1 MYVDSP
7 VADPEATS
15 ALATSE
21 SILIDGANGVTSAPR
36 AHFPQA
42 GVWLAVAIVVAVVV
56 RLVKRPVVA
65 VALLV
70 LGSLPGLVHV
80 LALRAD
86 APLARGAMTDS
97 IKVTLGDLQTRVPW
111 PQSQVTVVREED
123 DVLFPLGRYALP
135 SRTGGPLELV
145 LGTGP
150 VGQGC
155 RQEGQRVTCGGTP

>member
-1 MYVDSP
+1 
-7 VADPEATS
+7 VADSTS
-15 ALATSE
+15 ALVTSE

-42 GVWLAVAIVVAVVV
+42 GLWLAVAIVVAVVV
-56 RLVKRPVVA
+56 RLVRRPVVA
-65 VALLV
+65 VALLA

-86 APLARGAMTDS
+86 SPIKRGAMTDS

-145 LGTGP
+145 IGAGPLGQ
-150 VGQGC
+150 VC
-155 RQEGQRVTCGGTP
+155 SHEGQRVTCGGAP

>member
-1 MYVDSP
+1 MFS
-7 VADPEATS
+7 VADSEVTS

-42 GVWLAVAIVVAVVV
+42 GAWLAVAIVVVVVV
-56 RLVKRPVVA
+56 RWVKRPVVA
-65 VALLV
+65 VVLLA

-86 APLARGAMTDS
+86 SPLERGAMTDS
-97 IKVTLGDLQTRVPW
+97 IKVTLDDLQTRVPW
-111 PQSQVTVVREED
+111 PQSRVTVVREED

-145 LGTGP
+145 IGAGP
-150 VGQGC
+150 VGQAC
-155 RQEGQRVTCGGTP
+155 RQERQRVTCGVVP

>member
-1 MYVDSP
+1 MADS
-7 VADPEATS
+7 EATS

-42 GVWLAVAIVVAVVV
+42 GAWLAAAIIVAVVV

-65 VALLV
+65 VALLAI
-70 LGSLPGLVHV
+70 GSLPGLVHV

-86 APLARGAMTDS
+86 SPIRRGALTDS
-97 IKVTLGDLQTRVPW
+97 IRVTLGDLQRRVPW

-145 LGTGP
+145 IGAGPLGQ
-150 VGQGC
+150 VC
-155 RQEGQRVTCGGTP
+155 RQESQRVICGGTP

>member
-15 ALATSE
+15 VLATSE

-36 AHFPQA
+36 AHCPHA

-56 RLVKRPVVA
+56 RLARRPVVA
-65 VALLV
+65 VTLLV

-86 APLARGAMTDS
+86 SPIRRGAMSDS

-145 LGTGP
+145 IGAGPLG
-150 VGQGC
+150 QAC
-155 RQEGQRVTCGGTP
+155 RQEGLRVTCGAPP